1 MSKEFFQSPY
11 YFFLNKKD
19 NDYVLHFS
27 VSENIVEA
35 RKNEEKMVIP
45 KEKIKD
51 IKTYVKGLKNKKKTK
66 KEIKKEIDEL
76 VDANGSFS
84 NSSIP
89 ILDPHL
95 HPKKTMDQTVVTSRI
110 TNDPVTRGYRTYYGE
125 SVSETDMSKAFGYE
139 ETKDMDGKETY
150 EYLKK
155 EMDMS
160 DDEAKKRTEEFG
172 KDPSGEKDKNS
183 KYRKNK
189 KFVTKATLSEIQK
202 QRVYK
207 MLEDVL
213 VDKKNKDNEVTE
225 KEISASNILLK
236 NIKALKKQGEK
247 EGLTVSDLI
256 KLFKK

>member
-11 YFFLNKKD
+11 YFFLNKKGD
-19 NDYVLHFS
+19 EYILHFS

-35 RKNEEKMVIP
+35 RKKEDKIVIP
-45 KEKIKD
+45 KNKLKD
-51 IKTYVKGLKNKKKTK
+51 IKNYVKGLKNKKKGG
-66 KEIKKEIDEL
+66 KEIKKEIEEL

-95 HPKKTMDQTVVTSRI
+95 HPKKTMDQTVVTARI

-150 EYLKK
+150 GYLKK
-155 EMDMS
+155 KMGMS

-172 KDPSGEKDKNS
+172 KDPSGEKDKKS
-183 KYRKNK
+183 KYSKNR

-213 VDKKNKDNEVTE
+213 VNKDSEVTE
-225 KEISASNILLK
+225 KDISASNILIK
-236 NIKALKKQGEK
+236 NIKALKKQGEQ
-247 EGLTVSDLI
+247 EGLSVSDLI